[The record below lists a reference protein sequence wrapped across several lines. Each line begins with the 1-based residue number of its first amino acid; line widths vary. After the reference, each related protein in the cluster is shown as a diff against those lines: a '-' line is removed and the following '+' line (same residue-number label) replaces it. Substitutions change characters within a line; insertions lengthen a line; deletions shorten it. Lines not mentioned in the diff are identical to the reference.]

1 MQRVSILP
9 LHGGHAPKWL
19 FPRMVKLSKLISD
32 VIIRDY
38 GEKELISRLANPYWF
53 QALSCA
59 IGYDWH
65 SSGTTTVTMG
75 ALKEALNYNSS
86 IFIAGGKGRQGT
98 STPEQI
104 IQGLEYLSKQS
115 RAEEYI
121 RMSKLAAKIDSALVY
136 DDIGIYH
143 HTFAFASNGDWCV
156 VQQAMQGSTS
166 NAIRFQ
172 IYSKEINKSDI
183 TNETNNGVSASK
195 STETMDLTFEKNKDI
210 KSASLNAVN
219 EDISAV
225 MNIDRNI
232 YKLPHR
238 HAILENIDM
247 SKRARETL
255 KYANEMKPESYEQ
268 LLSIKGM
275 GRKTL
280 RSLALVSSL
289 IYDKEA
295 SYRDPVMYSYNV
307 GGKDGI
313 PYPINLKEYDA
324 VISALSEEIKSS
336 EMGSDDSRKALQ
348 RLSSDLSRQYRL
360 AGANDS

>member
-1 MQRVSILP
+1 MQSVSVLP

-38 GEKELISRLANPYWF
+38 GEQELISRLASPYWF

-75 ALKEALNYNSS
+75 ALKEALNYNSN
-86 IFIAGGKGRQGT
+86 IFIAGGKGKQGT
-98 STPEQI
+98 ATPEQI
-104 IQGLEYLSKQS
+104 TQGLEYLSKTSLTESYIELS
-115 RAEEYI
+115 R
-121 RMSKLAAKIDSALVY
+121 LVAKIDSALVY

-143 HTFAFASNGDWCV
+143 HTFVFSSKGDWCV
-156 VQQAMQGSTS
+156 VQQAMQNSTN

-172 IYSKEINKSDI
+172 IHSKSINEKDI
-183 TNETNNGVSASK
+183 TNETNKGVSSNIGIK
-195 STETMDLTFEKNKDI
+195 TMDLTFDKNMGIKD
-210 KSASLNAVN
+210 SSLNAVN
-219 EDISAV
+219 EDINSV
-225 MNIDRNI
+225 LNIDKNI
-232 YKLPHR
+232 YRLPQR
-238 HAILENIDM
+238 HGILNNIDI

-255 KYANEMKPESYEQ
+255 KFANEMKPESYAE
-268 LLSIKGM
+268 LLAIKGM

-289 IYDKEA
+289 IYDKDI

-324 VISALSEEIKSS
+324 VISALSEEIKASDL
-336 EMGSDDSRKALQ
+336 GPDDSRKALQ
-348 RLSSDLSRQYRL
+348 RLSEELGRQYRL
-360 AGANDS
+360 SEAKAP